1 MILPKASRQYR
12 LRSRRGERAFIRKD
26 PFLVHLFKSQHK
38 SNDPEISFQILYAS
52 IDRLIERLVDPRL
65 PGTDFMDTFLVTYR
79 YFTNGKHV
87 LQSLIAF
94 YHQLEEDRTGKNKQL
109 ENGHAGDA
117 NNNTGERKISKCF
130 VISAISLY
138 TG

>member
-12 LRSRRGERAFIRKD
+12 LSSRKSERAYVRKD
-26 PFLVHLFKSQHK
+26 PFLVHFFKSQHDC
-38 SNDPEISFQILYAS
+38 SDPQISFQILYAS

-87 LQSLIAF
+87 LQALIAF
-94 YHQLEEDRTGKNKQL
+94 YHHLEEDRTGTNKQL
-109 ENGHAGDA
+109 ENGHDGDA
-117 NNNTGERKISKCF
+117 NNNTGERKISKF
-130 VISAISLY
+130 PEISLHLRM
-138 TG
+138 